1 MLITTLFQI
10 IEFLLNILK
19 WIVIIQAILSW
30 LVAFNVINTY
40 NDFVRQLLYALDR
53 ILNPLLNPIRR
64 ILPDFGG
71 LDFSPM
77 VLILVIIILQQI
89 LIPNLYKAFV
99 SSGSMATG
107 FS

>member
-1 MLITTLFQI
+1 MLIHTIFQI
-10 IEFLLNILK
+10 ILFLLNILK
-19 WIVIIQAILSW
+19 WIVIIQAIFSW

-77 VLILVIIILQQI
+77 VLILIIIVLQQI
-89 LIPNLYKAFV
+89 IIPNIYAAIAGGV
-99 SSGSMATG
+99 TTVAG
-107 FS
+107 F